1 MPCNES
7 KETFPDQATAL
18 LVRNEMIGRWG
29 IPFLIYKCLGGCMK
43 WHVTTKRAGGRKSR
57 AWNLIDTETGLI
69 KYWEMVREAG
79 HRPPVVKDVIV
90 SEEYL

>member
-1 MPCNES
+1 
-7 KETFPDQATAL
+7 
-18 LVRNEMIGRWG
+18 
-29 IPFLIYKCLGGCMK
+29 MK